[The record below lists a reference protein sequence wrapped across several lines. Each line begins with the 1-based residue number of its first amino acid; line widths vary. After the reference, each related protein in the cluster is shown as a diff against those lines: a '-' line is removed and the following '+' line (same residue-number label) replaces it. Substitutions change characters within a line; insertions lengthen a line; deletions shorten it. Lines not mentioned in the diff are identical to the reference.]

1 MKVYNTRH
9 IRRIFLCFF
18 PVSVVFII
26 SVVVIRKLLN
36 YISKVNID
44 IEKKICYIN
53 LYNMWISQYIQQKKI
68 SDFVVKNGYKNIA
81 IYGWGDL
88 GKRLYDELIQ
98 NSEINLRYIVDRAD
112 IKEINSLCKCVKNAN
127 DINEKIDLL
136 IITPFIEFDTIK
148 DSINNDKIMQIFSL
162 EDLVYEM

>member
-1 MKVYNTRH
+1 
-9 IRRIFLCFF
+9 
-18 PVSVVFII
+18 
-26 SVVVIRKLLN
+26 
-36 YISKVNID
+36 
-44 IEKKICYIN
+44 
-53 LYNMWISQYIQQKKI
+53 MWISQYIQQKKI